1 MAVVGV
7 SINGTN
13 TLTTYGLFL
22 CADLKIG
29 EPKLKENRV
38 DIPGGDGSLNMSYS
52 PQGWPVYYDREIT
65 FSLAKRMNEADRS
78 TNVSTIRNL
87 WHGKEVDLILP
98 NDTTHYWHGVI
109 TFGDISGFN
118 AGVIPVKM
126 TADPYKYKLTETV
139 VYANA
144 GGHTNLY
151 PYYDSFENVTSDN
164 LYYLKAAA
172 VTAQVITTEY
182 AKDGSK
188 VLSISTTDA
197 TNAYLF
203 VGDSATN
210 YGQVACPPGK
220 YIFSFY
226 GRRTVNDVQLY
237 TIVYGR
243 KSRGSSWSSSSVSY
257 TALGYK
263 TTTFTGG
270 YSRVE
275 IPVVVTE
282 DYPYVCVRFQVQT
295 ANESVYIDCC
305 QLEKV
310 ADNVTT
316 ASTWVAHSDT
326 AGTVTATLTNSE
338 RRPVVPHIT
347 ASDSATLAWSGNSVS
362 VSSGANIRIPQLVLQ
377 SGSVSMSV
385 TSAGLVSFAYQEG
398 SL

>member
-1 MAVVGV
+1 MALVGV

-52 PQGWPVYYDREIT
+52 PQGWPVYYDREISFT
-65 FSLAKRMNEADRS
+65 LAKRMGETDRS

-98 NDTTHYWHGVI
+98 NDANHYWHGVI

-126 TADPYKYKLTETV
+126 TADPYKYKLTETI

-151 PYYDSFENVTSDN
+151 PYYDSFEDVTDET
-164 LYYLKAAA
+164 LYYSKATA
-172 VTAQVITTEY
+172 VTAEAKTTEY
-182 AKDGSK
+182 ARDGSK
-188 VLSISTTDA
+188 VLSIKTTDA
-197 TNAYLF
+197 TNAY
-203 VGDSATN
+203 VHIGVASTN

-220 YIFSFY
+220 YVFSFY
-226 GRRTVNDVQLY
+226 GRRTVNDVQLN
-237 TIVYGR
+237 TRVFGR
-243 KSRGSSWSSSSVSY
+243 RSRGTSWQSGSGLY
-257 TALGYK
+257 TTLGQT
-263 TTTFTGG
+263 TTTFTGN
-270 YSRVE
+270 YVRVE
-275 IPVVVTE
+275 IPITVTDE
-282 DYPYVCVRFQVQT
+282 YPYVCVRYQIMT
-295 ANESVYIDCC
+295 ENESVYIDCC

-326 AGTVTATLTNSE
+326 AGTVTATLTNGE
-338 RRPVVPHIT
+338 RRPVVPYIT

-362 VSSGANIRIPQLVLQ
+362 ISSGANIRIPQLVLQ

>member
-151 PYYDSFENVTSDN
+151 PYYDSFENVTDDT
-164 LYYLKAAA
+164 LYYAKGPDVSIA
-172 VTAQVITTEY
+172 VVTTEY
-182 AKDGSK
+182 AKAGSK
-188 VLSISTTDA
+188 VLSMNTSDA
-197 TNAYLF
+197 TNAYVF
-203 VGDSATN
+203 VGDSTTN
-210 YGQVACPPGK
+210 YGQVACAPGK

-226 GRRTVNDVQLY
+226 ARRTINDVQLY

-243 KSRGSSWSSSSVSY
+243 KSRGSSWTAGTY
-257 TALGYK
+257 QALGNN
-263 TTTFTGG
+263 TTTFSGN
-270 YSRVE
+270 YVRVE
-275 IPVVVTE
+275 IPIVVTKE
-282 DYPYVCVRFQVQT
+282 YPYVCVRYQIMT
-295 ANESVYIDCC
+295 ANESIYIDCC

-310 ADNVTT
+310 ADNVTA
-316 ASTWVAHSDT
+316 ASTWVAYSST
-326 AGTVTATLTNSE
+326 TGTVSATLANSE
-338 RRPVVPHIT
+338 RRPVVPYIT
-347 ASDSATLAWSGNSVS
+347 ASDDATLAWSGNSVS
-362 VSSGANIRIPQLVLQ
+362 ISSGANIRIPQLVLQ

>member
-65 FSLAKRMNEADRS
+65 FSLAKRMNESDRS

-109 TFGDISGFN
+109 TFGDISGYN

-144 GGHTNLY
+144 GNQTNLY
-151 PYYDSFENVTSDN
+151 PYYDDFEGRTNDD
-164 LYYLKAAA
+164 LYYAKSAEL
-172 VTAQVITTEY
+172 TATVPTSTY
-182 AKDGSK
+182 AKHGDQLLRLATADSVNNAYVFIGS
-188 VLSISTTDA
+188 STTD
-197 TNAYLF
+197 
-203 VGDSATN
+203 
-210 YGQVACPPGK
+210 YGQVACSPGK
-220 YIFSFY
+220 YVFSFY
-226 GRRTVNDVQLY
+226 GRNTSGSVAVRSRM
-237 TIVYGR
+237 YGR
-243 KSRGSSWSSSSVSY
+243 KYRGSSWSDSSTYVS
-257 TALGYK
+257 LGVNE
-263 TTTFTGG
+263 TTFSGD
-270 YSRVE
+270 YVRVE
-275 IPVVVTE
+275 IPITVTE
-282 DYPYVCVRFQVQT
+282 AYPYVCLRLQVLT
-295 ANESVYIDCC
+295 ANTAVLIDCC

-316 ASTWVAHSDT
+316 ASTWAAHSDT
-326 AGTVTATLTNSE
+326 TGTVTATLTNGE
-338 RRPVVPHIT
+338 RRPVVPYIT
-347 ASDSATLAWSGNSVS
+347 ASDPATLAWSGNSVS
-362 VSSGANIRIPQLVLQ
+362 ISSGANIRIPQLVLQ
-377 SGSVSMSV
+377 SGSVSVSV